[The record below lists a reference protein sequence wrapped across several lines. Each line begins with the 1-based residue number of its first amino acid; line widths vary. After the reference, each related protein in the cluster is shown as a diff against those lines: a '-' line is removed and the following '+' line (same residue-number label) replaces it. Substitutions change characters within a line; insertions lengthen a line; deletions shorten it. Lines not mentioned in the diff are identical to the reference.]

1 MVGSNKGSLTVGWG
15 SKAMKR
21 SRVGGTS
28 PDVGCS
34 IVSGSMRRVTS
45 PVDPSWCVGV
55 GSSEFADGGGVDTE
69 VSIGA
74 GTEVSIEEPPEGCN
88 ISDLLSLSDSSIA
101 FLKSWAYR
109 FSFFFRLIGFGT
121 EDEGCDAGVADIEI
135 SYEEPAE
142 ACNEVSCGYD
152 TS

>member
-45 PVDPSWCVGV
+45 PVDPSWCVEV
-55 GSSEFADGGGVDTE
+55 GSSELVDGGGADTE

-74 GTEVSIEEPPEGCN
+74 DTEVSMEEPPEGRN
-88 ISDLLSLSDSSIA
+88 VSALLSLSDSSIA

-121 EDEGCDAGVADIEI
+121 EDEGCNAGGADIEI
-135 SYEEPAE
+135 SDEEPPE
-142 ACNEVSCGYD
+142 VCNEESCGYD
-152 TS
+152 MS